1 MTIEIVAH
9 GFRIF
14 VLQQAETWNI
24 QGPALMVCQQRVRGA
39 IVDKAF
45 WQMGKGVTRG
55 RKIDSLRPN
64 GWRSKWLVLI
74 KIVLQHRVG
83 GPIQYRHQTWPCDG
97 IENNCI
103 ESTDNWMGGR
113 A

>member
-1 MTIEIVAH
+1 MTIEIVVH

-45 WQMGKGVTRG
+45 WQMGKVEA
-55 RKIDSLRPN
+55 L
-64 GWRSKWLVLI
+64 L
-74 KIVLQHRVG
+74 
-83 GPIQYRHQTWPCDG
+83 
-97 IENNCI
+97 
-103 ESTDNWMGGR
+103 
-113 A
+113 

>member
-1 MTIEIVAH
+1 MEYSRSSTNGMSTKSKRSNCRQSFLAD
-9 GFRIF
+9 G
-14 VLQQAETWNI
+14 
-24 QGPALMVCQQRVRGA
+24 QGR
-39 IVDKAF
+39 
-45 WQMGKGVTRG
+45 GVTIG

-64 GWRSKWLVLI
+64 GWRSRWLVLI
-74 KIVLQHRVG
+74 KIVLHHRVG
-83 GPIQYRHQTWPCDG
+83 EPIQYRHQTWPCDG